1 MAVAQKTII
10 GPSISINGDI
20 SCDEDLI
27 IEGVVRA
34 RTISNPNH
42 TVVIG
47 KDSVVEAEINA
58 RTILI
63 CGKMTGNV
71 NGSEEVHLPE
81 SGVMMGDITAPKIT
95 LAKKANFRGRV
106 TYTSSSI

>member
-10 GPSISINGDI
+10 GPSININGEI
-20 SCDEDLI
+20 SCDEDLV

-34 RTISNPNH
+34 RQITNPNH

-63 CGKMTGNV
+63 CGKQTGNC
-71 NGSEEVHLPE
+71 NASEEVHLPE
-81 SGVMMGDITAPKIT
+81 SGVMVGDITAPKIT
-95 LAKKANFRGRV
+95 LAKKANFRGKV
-106 TYTSSSI
+106 TYTSSSV